1 MIGGF
6 IMKARLAPAYFT
18 RERTEKFSLQLA
30 ALKNTLS
37 DNVEWLEPFALG
49 GRLPECEAVIF
60 PEIVGEA
67 YRMADAFAAFNVP
80 ILIITSEFATVSM
93 WDWEVIDFLRS
104 KSVRVIAP
112 YNEEQAVFI
121 CRALSVKRRMR
132 NTKFLVFQD
141 DPGEGFQ
148 PAIFKSFYW
157 WEPECIRSLKAKF
170 GLTVEKRSIRELGKH
185 AASIPDSEAHREW
198 AGHSY
203 PASDDFTT
211 EMAIHATKLY
221 LAIKKEIGSES
232 SIGGVGTNCLNE
244 SGSCT
249 STPCLAWDILYK
261 EQGLL
266 WACEADIQT
275 LATKFLLH
283 ECIDTPLMM
292 TNIYPFLMD
301 MAALKHEG
309 IPGFPEIVDNPEN
322 HLLLAHCGYFGL
334 IPRSMSSSWTLRP
347 PVLGIV
353 NETSHVFDARFPVG
367 NITLAKINASH
378 TRLSAVE
385 ARLKGYVQYPGS
397 DCRNGGI
404 VEVPDGRKFINN
416 LFSHHQIV
424 MVGKQA
430 EKIDLLRRIFDLE
443 TE

>member
-1 MIGGF
+1 
-6 IMKARLAPAYFT
+6 MKARLAPAYFSNGK
-18 RERTEKFSLQLA
+18 TEKFNIQLA
-30 ALKNTLS
+30 LLKKRLS
-37 DNVEWLEPFALG
+37 SHIEWLEPFALG
-49 GRLPECEAVIF
+49 RHHPECEAVVF

-67 YRMADAFAAFNVP
+67 YQMAEAIAAITVP

-93 WDWEVIDFLRS
+93 WDWEVIDFL
-104 KSVRVIAP
+104 KGKGVKAIAP
-112 YNEEQAVFI
+112 YSEEQAAFV

-132 NTKFLVFQD
+132 NTKFVVFQD

-157 WEPECIRSLKAKF
+157 WEQECIRGLESKF
-170 GLTVEKRSIRELGKH
+170 GLTVEKRSIKELGRL
-185 AASIPDSEAHREW
+185 AAAISDNEAQTEW
-198 AGHSY
+198 ARHSY
-203 PASDDFTT
+203 PAADDFTN
-211 EMAIHATKLY
+211 EMALHATKLY
-221 LAIKKEIGSES
+221 LAIKNEIGSES
-232 SIGGVGTNCLNE
+232 GIGGVGTNCLNE
-244 SGSCT
+244 SRSWA

-283 ECIDTPLMM
+283 ESIKTPLMM
-292 TNIYPFLMD
+292 TNIYPFLMG

-334 IPRSMSSSWTLRP
+334 IPRSMSSSWTLRG

-353 NETSHVFDARFPVG
+353 NEKSHVFDARLPVG
-367 NITLAKINASH
+367 DVTLAKINASH
-378 TRLSAVE
+378 TRLSGVE

-404 VEVPDGRKFINN
+404 VEVPDGKTFINS

-424 MVGKQA
+424 MVGKQS
-430 EKIDLLRRIFDLE
+430 EKIDLLRRIFNLE
-443 TE
+443 SE